1 MANDFVKEF
10 FGGLGSAAGSVV
22 GIAAGA
28 AHAAGRLVTG
38 SDLSDAAEGFGETFE
53 ACVDGGVE
61 IGEEHG
67 PELAALAV
75 GIAVLLSGRPHNS
88 GRL

>member
-1 MANDFVKEF
+1 MANEFVKEF

-28 AHAAGRLVTG
+28 AHAAGKLVTG
-38 SDLSDAAEGFGETFE
+38 NDLSDVVEAFGGTFE

-67 PELAALAV
+67 PELASLAV
-75 GIAVLLSGRPHNS
+75 GIAVLLSGRRHHS